1 MFVVLITEVLN
12 SLLNLRKTTP
22 HNEIVH
28 NQQHI
33 IQAQKQAHQL
43 LLLVDL
49 CSLALLRDAWHS

>member
-12 SLLNLRKTTP
+12 SLLNLRKTTL

-28 NQQHI
+28 SHQHI
-33 IQAQKQAHQL
+33 IQAHQL